1 MAKPTKYDRRLA
13 LKLASQN
20 EEKDR
25 LQTEQARLL
34 AERTRLLFERS
45 KLLALHRE
53 AGEPVSMTDD
63 EFDNLLKLAVE
74 AGPEAME
81 WFKET
86 ARMAGR
92 GQ

>member
-1 MAKPTKYDRRLA
+1 MTSPARNDRRLA
-13 LKLASQN
+13 RKIASQA
-20 EEKDR
+20 EEIEL
-25 LQTEQARLL
+25 LQAEQARLL

-63 EFDNLLKLAVE
+63 EFDNLLRLAME
-74 AGPEAME
+74 AGPEALE

-92 GQ
+92 G